1 MRSLHLVVRPGRLA
15 TRLTLERRR
24 MSPRATHIVHRLS
37 ADQQTSRRKSD
48 GPTETAVFPTT
59 SGSTRPA
66 IGRPGANT
74 EPAGGAPTRKTPP
87 APRFV
92 EGKGQTGRIGRIRTS
107 KSEPCPVCGGA
118 DCSFSDDRSVL
129 VCWRGDGQ
137 SAGNGYRYV
146 RPGSSGGSVYVRGD
160 NDAGIR
166 AALERVGAGTLTGN
180 QFWAARVDDYLEHQE
195 AAARRQA
202 LARELGVSDL
212 ALAGLSVGW
221 KPATRTRRGAWSYP
235 QRNATGS
242 VVSCGLRYD
251 TPDKGQRQ
259 RYDFDGRKDSD
270 PAKVKSTAG
279 LIYIPGRWLT
289 SSGPVL
295 TVEGMSDVAAL
306 DTIGLD
312 AVGHPGNRPGPL
324 VLDELE
330 KLLRAVPA
338 DRDIV
343 AVAER
348 DPGREDDDNAPGR
361 TGARYKARE
370 LANRL
375 RRRVGVALPPDA
387 AKDSRGWL
395 GADVAAGGNVS
406 RLDAAT
412 RQGLRER
419 FVSGLLADVEW
430 VEPEQEKP
438 RPPERIERLVE
449 DIVEVELDDYRQ
461 AMRERLAAWVE
472 DDRRVGRIGLL
483 AAPAGTGKTT
493 AVDELAVP
501 SYASIVAGVPTHANV
516 AERRDS
522 LLRLPI
528 IDPDDVAA
536 FPKLDEHT
544 CQSYT
549 AEQVDE
555 LRRQGHRG
563 AMSAAR
569 MQSLGFGVAGTA
581 CRGCPLAP
589 SKPSGRLAEADPI
602 LAAFTGDE
610 PGEAD
615 VAAGGLRCRYWRE
628 HGIASAARVKL
639 ATLDRVRLSST
650 SLVEKGTRSLVTIDE
665 RGFETLFPGVEVGVA
680 DLELLVDA
688 LFGAADRIRAQSSG
702 NAPPARTKLSYD
714 PASRQWLTVAAAAKV
729 KTRRRRRSV
738 DEPSLLDTPE
748 DRSRRDERRKLDR
761 QREER
766 DKRKA
771 ARASDKVEHID
782 QLLAIARELVER
794 VHGART
800 SRTFGSQVVGIV
812 RERSTRKSNRLT
824 PAEDAIVVRATNEL
838 ARRYSDERPGADLA
852 AGATSRQTTPPPVIV
867 RGRKVKHAGKLLA
880 DVLER
885 SLPDDA
891 IISAGALDLVRRI
904 HAGTLDRLVLHVEEL
919 DGGETSRVPE
929 ADRRVRASVIGT
941 WETRLPPEADVLV
954 LDGTVDAVAFAK
966 RLGRDVDELA
976 PPARIRRQSLAVQLP
991 QDITAETSPVKV
1003 AAALEQ
1009 AVRALPDSR
1018 RLGVILLKFH
1028 RDRLFP
1034 RDRNGNDIRTAWSRE
1049 FVPDDVLARIARDE
1063 NGRLLVEHYAGGR
1076 DRASNRWIEQ
1086 ADGLILLGTRRPP
1099 SVSVVQELARRRED
1113 DAIVAGSAWGA
1124 VAWEAKTRDGTVVRC
1139 RGRGYIDATWAAAAR
1154 AVTLAGLVQALE
1166 RARTVLPTADEPG
1179 GRPGGIPVLVVS
1191 SEPGLGLPVVSEL
1204 PAAVSRG
1211 ARRVAETVRKLLD
1224 EPTKVVTA
1232 CEDGQVTGQ
1241 GRPSCASIM
1250 DSIEDR
1256 VDPIGRMI
1264 EAQHDRLPGVRCEDR
1279 QPPGGSVPGSACAKS
1294 PIGTVAQ
1301 ARLPDPGG
1309 SVTTRRVLDG
1319 ILAGPGLPSEPTARR
1334 WIAEALAAGLVTSTG
1349 RTSATRYGLPPPCDI
1364 PDALVVEPEPIV
1376 VEEPVEV
1383 WTEPAGRNRWP
1394 SLDASPL
1401 VGILAGGPAM
1411 SRGATGPPALL
1422 PTGPAA
1428 A

>member
-1 MRSLHLVVRPGRLA
+1 ME
-15 TRLTLERRR
+15 LTLERPA
-24 MSPRATHIVHRLS
+24 MSPRAIHIVHRLS
-37 ADQQTSRRKSD
+37 AGQQTSLQKSD
-48 GPTETAVFPTT
+48 GPTETAVFPTI

-74 EPAGGAPTRKTPP
+74 ERAGGAPTGKTPS

-160 NDAGIR
+160 NEAGIR

-180 QFWAARVDDYLEHQE
+180 QFWAARVDDYLEHPE
-195 AAARRQA
+195 AALRRQA

-270 PAKVKSTAG
+270 PAKAKSTAG

-395 GADVAAGGNVS
+395 GADIAAGGNVS

-419 FVSGLLADVEW
+419 FVSGLLVDVEW
-430 VEPEQEKP
+430 VEPEQEKL
-438 RPPERIERLVE
+438 RPPERMERLVE
-449 DIVEVELDDYRQ
+449 DVVEVELDDYRQ

-615 VAAGGLRCRYWRE
+615 GAGGRLRCRYWRE

-650 SLVEKGTRSLVTIDE
+650 SLVEKGSRSLVTIDE

-714 PASRQWLTVAAAAKV
+714 PASRQWLTVAAGGNV

-748 DRSRRDERRKLDR
+748 DRNRRDERRKLDR

-771 ARASDKVEHID
+771 ARASDKVEHVD

-824 PAEDAIVVRATNEL
+824 PAEDAIVVRALDEL
-838 ARRYSDERPGADLA
+838 EQRYGDERPGADLA
-852 AGATSRQTTPPPVIV
+852 AATSRQTTPPPVIV

-954 LDGTVDAVAFAK
+954 LDGTVDAAAFAK

-991 QDITAETSPVKV
+991 QDITAETSPAKV

-1018 RLGVILLKFH
+1018 RLGVILLKSH

-1049 FVPDDVLARIARDE
+1049 CVPDDVLARIARDE

-1113 DAIVAGSAWGA
+1113 AAIVAGSAWGA

-1154 AVTLAGLVQALE
+1154 AVTLAGLIQALE

-1211 ARRVAETVRKLLD
+1211 ARRVVETVRKLLD
-1224 EPTKVVTA
+1224 EPDRRTNLA
-1232 CEDGQVTGQ
+1232 PRREDGQETG
-1241 GRPSCASIM
+1241 GRPIAS
-1250 DSIEDR
+1250 
-1256 VDPIGRMI
+1256 MI
-1264 EAQHDRLPGVRCEDR
+1264 EARGRTTHFEWQDGQSPRPSGT
-1279 QPPGGSVPGSACAKS
+1279 GSACAKNA
-1294 PIGTVAQ
+1294 IETVLSSIEEMAQ
-1301 ARLPDPGG
+1301 AHEPPDAGPGTEPG
-1309 SVTTRRVLDG
+1309 SPDIGALTVTARRVLDVVVG
-1319 ILAGPGLPSEPTARR
+1319 IAGSMRTARR

-1349 RTSATRYGLPPPCDI
+1349 RTSATRYGLPPPCEI